1 MVETAENRH
10 AVPSP
15 LKGGEELRR
24 RTIVLVGAG
33 SAVFTR
39 GLVAD
44 LILEGS
50 PWDLRLVDISEEN
63 LAVAHGLARRMIDAR
78 KADITLSRT
87 LDRRE
92 ALPGADA
99 VVTTIAVGG
108 RRGWEADVF
117 IPRKYGIFQPVG
129 DTIMPGG
136 ISRALRMIPAL
147 VDIAKDVTRLC
158 PAANFFNYSNPMS
171 ANCRAIRKATG
182 AAVVGLCHGVPH
194 VESELAAMAGV
205 PVKKCRFTSVGIN
218 HLTWIIRFD
227 AGGRDGFDLLRK
239 RLAEL
244 DAKGQP
250 RGDRSEHFFSF
261 EALDIFGAF
270 PAVFDRHVT
279 EFFPQ
284 LFRDGSHYGKK
295 LGVDRFGFEEVI
307 ERGDRTFAAMK
318 AQGEGREPLDE
329 SVLTRTAGEHERLI
343 EILDCLESPRAKS
356 FSVNVPNRGQVT
368 NLPRDFVIECP
379 ARISA
384 KGIRPVKIGDI
395 PTGCAATVEK
405 ALLAVEL
412 TVEAALERD
421 RRKLVQAL
429 IFDGSVK
436 SVADANALADELIAA
451 HREHLPGW

>member
-1 MVETAENRH
+1 MRKRK
-10 AVPSP
+10 
-15 LKGGEELRR
+15 L
-24 RTIVLVGAG
+24 VLIGAG

-44 LILEGS
+44 LILDSS
-50 PWDLRLVDISEEN
+50 PWELCLVDISPEN
-63 LAVAHGLARRMIDAR
+63 LAVAHGLARRMIDLK
-78 KADITLSRT
+78 KADITLSHT

-92 ALPGADA
+92 ALPGADV

-108 RRGWEADVF
+108 RRAWEADVF

-147 VDIAKDVTRLC
+147 VDIARDVKALA
-158 PAANFFNYSNPMS
+158 PNAHFFNYSNPMS
-171 ANCRAIRKATG
+171 ANCRAIRKAAG
-182 AAVVGLCHGVPH
+182 ASVVGLCHGVPH
-194 VESELAAMAGV
+194 VEAELAAMAGA
-205 PVKKCRFTSVGIN
+205 PLKKCKFTSVGIN
-218 HLTWIIRFD
+218 HLTWITKWD
-227 AGGRDGFDLLRK
+227 VAGKNGFDMLRS

-250 RGDRSEHFFSF
+250 RGDRAEHFFSF

-284 LFRDGSHYGKK
+284 LFRDGSHYGGK
-295 LGVDRFGFEEVI
+295 LGVDRFAFEPVI
-307 ERGDRTFAAMK
+307 ESGDKGFAAMK
-318 AQGEGREPLDE
+318 AQAEGREPLDE
-329 SVLTRTAGEHERLI
+329 AVFNRTSGEHEKLI
-343 EILDCLESPRAKS
+343 EILDSLESPRSKV
-356 FSVNVPNRGQVT
+356 FSVNLPNTGQVA
-368 NLPRDFVIECP
+368 NISRDFVIECP
-379 ARISA
+379 ARISS
-384 KGIRPVKIGDI
+384 KGVKAVKVGAI

-405 ALLAVEL
+405 ALLTVEL

-421 RRKLVQAL
+421 HNKLVQAL

-436 SVADANALADELIAA
+436 SVADANALADELIAV
-451 HREHLPGW
+451 HKEYLPGW